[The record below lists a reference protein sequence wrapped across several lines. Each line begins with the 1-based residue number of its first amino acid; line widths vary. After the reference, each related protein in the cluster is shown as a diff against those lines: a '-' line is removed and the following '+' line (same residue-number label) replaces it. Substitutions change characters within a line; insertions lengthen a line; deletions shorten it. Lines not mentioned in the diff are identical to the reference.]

1 MGNERIHVDPFV
13 NDLASDEASEDKHRM
28 DKIRIYP
35 DPILREKAQ
44 TVESIDGKVKDIA
57 DRMTKVM
64 YANKGIGLAA
74 PQIGILSRIVIVD
87 LGQGRRVL
95 INPEIEG
102 GEGES
107 LMEEGCLSL
116 PAIEVPIKRME
127 KVFVK
132 GWDLEGQ
139 EVSLEL
145 FGLPGRVYQHEI
157 DHLDGILII
166 HHISRL
172 KRELLIKR
180 MNKALEPF
188 QKTGSIL

>member
-1 MGNERIHVDPFV
+1 
-13 NDLASDEASEDKHRM
+13 M

-35 DPILREKAQ
+35 DPILRKKAQ
-44 TVESIDGKVKDIA
+44 TIENIDGKVKDIA
-57 DRMTKVM
+57 DRMAKVM

-74 PQIGILSRIVIVD
+74 PQIGILSRILIVD
-87 LGQGRRVL
+87 LGEGRRVL
-95 INPEIEG
+95 INPEIVE

-116 PAIEVPIKRME
+116 PTIEVPIKRME
-127 KVFVK
+127 RVFVK
-132 GWDLEGQ
+132 GRDLEGK

-145 FGLPGRVYQHEI
+145 FGFPGRVYQHEI

-180 MNKALEPF
+180 MIKALKPP
-188 QKTGSIL
+188 QKKGSIL